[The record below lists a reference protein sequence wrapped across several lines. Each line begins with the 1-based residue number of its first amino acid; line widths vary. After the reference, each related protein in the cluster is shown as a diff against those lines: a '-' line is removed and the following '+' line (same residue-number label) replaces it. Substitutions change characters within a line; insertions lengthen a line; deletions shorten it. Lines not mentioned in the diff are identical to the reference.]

1 VIENN
6 IKNSLNIDAMQKQ
19 ALNIFTDN
27 IAQFIFWK
35 DRDSVYLGCNNNFAN
50 SAGLTNK
57 EEIIGKTDYDLPW
70 SKEESDFFRKI
81 DKEVIDAG
89 KPQLDFEEQQT
100 LANGETRWLQ
110 TSKVPMLD
118 KDGNVIGLIGWYL
131 DITEHK
137 KMQIKIDENNK
148 ALLDYNERLKTA
160 NKELEIVNLD
170 LEKFTYAAS
179 HDLKTPIR
187 IMMSFVQ
194 LLKRFEKDNLK
205 KESLELIDYIINA
218 ANRMH
223 LLVGDILTYAK
234 TGVKETKASPVNIME
249 IVSHKLIDLK
259 QLIDL
264 KSVKIDL
271 NLPSTAINCYSHL
284 IGLVFYNLINN
295 AIKFNKSDV
304 PKICCNYTESLDYW
318 TFTVSDNGIGIEP
331 EYVDTIF
338 EPFKRLV
345 GSDYEGSGLGLSIC
359 KRVANIHKG
368 KIWIENN
375 PKGGTIFYFSILKHI

>member
-1 VIENN
+1 
-6 IKNSLNIDAMQKQ
+6 MQKQ

-249 IVSHKLIDLK
+249 IVSQK
-259 QLIDL
+259 
-264 KSVKIDL
+264 
-271 NLPSTAINCYSHL
+271 
-284 IGLVFYNLINN
+284 
-295 AIKFNKSDV
+295 
-304 PKICCNYTESLDYW
+304 
-318 TFTVSDNGIGIEP
+318 
-331 EYVDTIF
+331 
-338 EPFKRLV
+338 
-345 GSDYEGSGLGLSIC
+345 
-359 KRVANIHKG
+359 
-368 KIWIENN
+368 
-375 PKGGTIFYFSILKHI
+375 